1 MRWLTRLLH
10 ASGSTRHFLMGSVIV
25 PRSVMRPV
33 VSRPPNPPAIS
44 EAVREAAGAKPAG
57 TSPRPTSP
65 LPAIPQL
72 ETTSASTRNHAQSKP
87 GPAPST
93 RHFSDPRL
101 HELKHASSAKKR
113 QEAALKHPE
122 LRPPHDALTYHENTI
137 LELAYWQG
145 LTYREVGERLG
156 FSSNRAL
163 QICNKALRR
172 LTYHLLKGARPGT
185 ATHESR
191 NPPCDPH
198 LDKLGEDMLIT
209 DALSPQA
216 VVLGEDIRITALRRL
231 GQAEK
236 RREVAQRYP
245 ELRPPHACLSKDEN
259 DLLELSLWQA
269 RTFGEITSLS
279 GLSRKQVATGVRQA
293 LEKLNQ
299 HLCRESHQDEDHL
312 DAVLL
317 ALNEC
322 GSVRRAAKKLKVGK
336 DVLKTFMERVGIRTR
351 TVFEVD
357 TGEPHHQKTHVPC
370 TLPCEARASYTV
382 GTKRR

>member
-10 ASGSTRHFLMGSVIV
+10 TSESARHFLKGSIIV
-25 PRSVMRPV
+25 PRSAVRPA
-33 VSRPPNPPAIS
+33 VSRPANTPAIS
-44 EAVREAAGAKPAG
+44 EAVREAGGAKPAG

-72 ETTSASTRNHAQSKP
+72 EITSTSTHNHARSKP
-87 GPAPST
+87 EPAPST

-101 HELKHASSAKKR
+101 HELRHASSAKKR
-113 QEAALKHPE
+113 QQAALKHPE

-163 QICNKALRR
+163 QICNKALRK
-172 LTYHLLKGARPGT
+172 LTYLLLKGGHLGT

-191 NPPCDPH
+191 NPPFDPR
-198 LDKLGEDMLIT
+198 LDKLSENT
-209 DALSPQA
+209 PTTYELSPQT
-216 VVLGEDIRITALRRL
+216 VVLGEDTRVTALRRM

-236 RREVAQRYP
+236 RRELAQRYP
-245 ELRPPHACLSKDEN
+245 ELRPPRACLSKDEN
-259 DLLELSLWQA
+259 DLLELSFWQA
-269 RTFGEITSLS
+269 RTYGEIANLKR
-279 GLSRKQVATGVRQA
+279 LSRRQVSTGVRHA

-299 HLCRESHQDEDHL
+299 YVCSDPHQDEDHL
-312 DAVLL
+312 DEVLL

-322 GSVRRAAKKLKVGK
+322 GSVRRAAKNLKVGK
-336 DVLKTFMERVGIRTR
+336 DVLKAFMEREGIKTR
-351 TVFEVD
+351 FVFEVD
-357 TGEPHHQKTHVPC
+357 T
-370 TLPCEARASYTV
+370 
-382 GTKRR
+382 

>member
-1 MRWLTRLLH
+1 MMRWLTRLLH
-10 ASGSTRHFLMGSVIV
+10 ASESARYLLMDSVIV

-33 VSRPPNPPAIS
+33 VNRPANPPAIS

-65 LPAIPQL
+65 LPAIPRL

-87 GPAPST
+87 EPAPST
-93 RHFSDPRL
+93 RHVSDPRL
-101 HELKHASSAKKR
+101 HELRHASSAKKR
-113 QEAALKHPE
+113 QEAALKHSE
-122 LRPPHDALTYHENTI
+122 LRPPHDALTYNENTI

-145 LTYREVGERLG
+145 LTYREIGERLG

-163 QICNKALRR
+163 RICNKALRK
-172 LTYHLLKGARPGT
+172 LTYQLLKGARPGT

-198 LDKLGEDMLIT
+198 LDKLGEDTLT
-209 DALSPQA
+209 THALSPQA
-216 VVLGEDIRITALRRL
+216 VVLGEDTRITALRRL

-236 RREVAQRYP
+236 RRKVAQRYP

-269 RTFGEITSLS
+269 RTYGEIASLKSLS
-279 GLSRKQVATGVRQA
+279 RRQVSKGVRHA
-293 LEKLNQ
+293 LDKLNQ
-299 HLCRESHQDEDHL
+299 HLCSESHQDEDHL
-312 DAVLL
+312 DEVLL

-322 GSVRRAAKKLKVGK
+322 GSVRRAAKKLEVGK
-336 DVLKTFMERVGIRTR
+336 DVLTAFMERVGIRAR

-357 TGEPHHQKTHVPC
+357 TGEPHH
-370 TLPCEARASYTV
+370 
-382 GTKRR
+382 

>member
-1 MRWLTRLLH
+1 MHWLTRLLH
-10 ASGSTRHFLMGSVIV
+10 ASGSARHLLMDSIIV

-33 VSRPPNPPAIS
+33 VHRPANAIS

-57 TSPRPTSP
+57 TAPRPTSP

-72 ETTSASTRNHAQSKP
+72 KTTSASIRNHAQSKP

-113 QEAALKHPE
+113 QQAALKHPE

-163 QICNKALRR
+163 QICNKVLRK
-172 LTYHLLKGARPGT
+172 LTYQLLKGARPGT

-191 NPPCDPH
+191 NPPGDPH
-198 LDKLGEDMLIT
+198 LDKRSEDMLTT
-209 DALSPQA
+209 DELSPQA
-216 VVLGEDIRITALRRL
+216 VVLGEDTHITALRRM
-231 GQAEK
+231 GQVEK
-236 RREVAQRYP
+236 RREVARRYP
-245 ELRPPHACLSKDEN
+245 ELRPPHACLSKVEN

-269 RTFGEITSLS
+269 RTFGEIASLKASPEGRLVQAFVKRSRSSTNTCAESLTRMKITS
-279 GLSRKQVATGVRQA
+279 
-293 LEKLNQ
+293 
-299 HLCRESHQDEDHL
+299 
-312 DAVLL
+312 
-317 ALNEC
+317 
-322 GSVRRAAKKLKVGK
+322 
-336 DVLKTFMERVGIRTR
+336 TR
-351 TVFEVD
+351 FFW
-357 TGEPHHQKTHVPC
+357 H
-370 TLPCEARASYTV
+370 
-382 GTKRR
+382 